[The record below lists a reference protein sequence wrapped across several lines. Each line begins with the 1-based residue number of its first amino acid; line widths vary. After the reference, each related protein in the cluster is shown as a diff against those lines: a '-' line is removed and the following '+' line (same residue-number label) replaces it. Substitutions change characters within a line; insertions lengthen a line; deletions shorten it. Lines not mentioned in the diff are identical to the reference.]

1 MDNQSTEQSKSTSEG
16 QSAATN
22 ALNAENVW
30 KPITCDPWGRW
41 ELGEEPVREVEIA
54 YVVADDSDNLMI
66 RMPRIDIAP
75 GVIEDPYIDPDP
87 NKYGENDWAQRFAGR
102 WNAQWRGNRIADLSL
117 DLFAEELDE
126 VLRIRFSVDEPVD
139 LQLVCNAAFVG
150 INTLTI
156 CNEGTPVRNARDKPH
171 GHGVVCRDPLLAMQ
185 ISARCYGIPP
195 HFELFQAE
203 LWNPTEITS
212 EKGREAYGELETVA
226 RSVKGEPAPGLQCA
240 IGDDT
245 TLRAIAAMLGED
257 ADPSGLL
264 FKEPIA
270 ATFDIYTLIGSMGL
284 GFIEDDTRLV
294 RVPERLAQ
302 SLGSNIT
309 FADAISAIRRIDPAG
324 LPLWLDFTSDDGQ
337 PAERRHSSGL
347 TQPLYG
353 VLVVYEED
361 PEEGGPHHAVIPIGR
376 TANLDP
382 SPLATGV
389 LAIGPDDNWR
399 WPMPE
404 DRIGAITA
412 HRGGVTVRNIN
423 YRDELIGVES
433 KITTEWVRREI
444 AGHFASTSEWVLAR
458 VGAILTG
465 LDDGLL
471 CLSPTSDSQR
481 TFDLELAPASS
492 PGTRRAASDL
502 DPWDLARRLRRVG
515 SVRQVAD
522 QLDAEIAA
530 VRATMD
536 TVGIDP
542 DQVRRDEVLTR
553 YRATGSIDAI
563 GLPILRGDIER
574 FLRDAGIDPHDT
586 PVPHDVTDPDA
597 LEAIA
602 VYRKAGTLE
611 AAGNEIGISG
621 ESVRRR
627 IARAGLRVEDIET
640 DADRRQR
647 EETIAAFHEAK
658 HSLAGA
664 ARLLGIDPRTVR
676 DRLVRA
682 GIDPTINTLT
692 AEPVSG
698 EELGDLYALVGSIRQ
713 VAMLTGASIEE
724 VRQAIDRSDGTERR
738 GRQVS
743 DDALDQAE
751 MAYSEH
757 GSVRAAARA
766 LGLSAGTL
774 QYRLKRAQ
782 ERHGSPGKSPSSP

>member
-1 MDNQSTEQSKSTSEG
+1 MDNQDAENTKPTSER
-16 QSAATN
+16 AN
-22 ALNAENVW
+22 PLNAENVW
-30 KPITCDPWGRW
+30 KPITHDPWGRW
-41 ELGEEPVREVEIA
+41 TPGREPIRDIEIA
-54 YVVADDSDNLMI
+54 HVVADDSDTLMI
-66 RMPRIDIAP
+66 RMPRIDIVP
-75 GVIEDPYIDPDP
+75 GVIPDP
-87 NKYGENDWAQRFAGR
+87 RIEMELSKGWEDNWELRFAGR
-102 WNAQWRGNRIADLSL
+102 WNAKWRGNRIADLSL

-126 VLRIRFSVDEPVD
+126 VLRLRFLVDEPVE
-139 LQLVCNAAFVG
+139 LLLACNAAFVG
-150 INTLTI
+150 METMTI
-156 CNEGTPVRNARDKPH
+156 CNEGTLARNARDQPL
-171 GHGVVCRDPLLAMQ
+171 GHRVLCRDPLLAMQ
-185 ISARCYGIPP
+185 IAARSYGISP
-195 HFELFQAE
+195 HFELFQSE
-203 LWNPTEITS
+203 LWNPSEITS
-212 EKGREAYGELETVA
+212 EKGHEAYDELETVA
-226 RSVKGEPAPGLQCA
+226 RSVKEEPAPGLQCT

-257 ADPSGLL
+257 ADGSGLL

-270 ATFDIYTLIGSMGL
+270 ATLDIYTLIGTMGL
-284 GFIEDDTRLV
+284 GFIENDTRLV
-294 RVPERLAQ
+294 RVPETLAQ
-302 SLGSNIT
+302 GLGSNIT
-309 FADAISAIRRIDPAG
+309 FADAISAIRRVDPAG

-347 TQPLYG
+347 DQPLYG
-353 VLVVYEED
+353 ALVVYEED

-412 HRGGVTVRNIN
+412 HRGGVAVRNIN

-471 CLSPTSDSQR
+471 CLSPILDSQR
-481 TFDLELAPASS
+481 TFDLELAPAASS
-492 PGTRRAASDL
+492 RARRAASDL

-530 VRATMD
+530 VRATME

-586 PVPHDVTDPDA
+586 PVPHDITDSNV

-602 VYRKAGTLE
+602 AYRKAGTLE

-627 IARAGLRVEDIET
+627 IARAGLGVEDIET

-647 EETIAAFHEAK
+647 EETIAAFHEAN
-658 HSLAGA
+658 HRLAGA
-664 ARLLGIDPRTVR
+664 AHLLRIDPRTVR

-724 VRQAIDRSDGTERR
+724 VRQAIGPSDGTQRR
-738 GRQVS
+738 GRQIS

-766 LGLSAGTL
+766 LGLSPGTF

-782 ERHGSPGKSPSSP
+782 ERHGFTR